1 MGRDGLSKGVETK
14 RNKLMTKEQVNDQL
28 TRSHIG
34 DAAFMKVGGAALA
47 SFKGAHSGVGKAPEG
62 RKRRKLKSGDDSD
75 SVDMA
80 ASDSDME
87 DEQEDDSDAE
97 PAAKKARNTEPA
109 GGVPP
114 QDDLPKTLEPQKKMT
129 QSLHLFFF

>member
-1 MGRDGLSKGVETK
+1 MRRTSGRSWSPAPA
-14 RNKLMTKEQVNDQL
+14 
-28 TRSHIG
+28 RSFLAG
-34 DAAFMKVGGAALA
+34 DATPIRIGAQDFR
-47 SFKGAHSGVGKAPEG
+47 SFLESCND
-62 RKRRKLKSGDDSD
+62 GDDSD

-129 QSLHLFFF
+129 QSLHLFFFKGSITEQVWSHSLLDVPGLWGKKITQ